1 VGLRKIRLELAR
13 CREFPD
19 GNPRHGYE
27 FVAALDGDGQFDPV
41 EWKANRNKC
50 TVRRF
55 WTGPDEVG
63 KLIHSHGNRWAF
75 SYVPD
80 EEDDDESLFRFE
92 HHVFKPGEYISIKEH
107 DGVLR
112 TFRVASVE

>member
-1 VGLRKIRLELAR
+1 VALHKIRLELAR
-13 CREFPD
+13 CREFPQ

-27 FVAALDGDGQFDPV
+27 FTAALDKEGQFDAV
-41 EWKANRNKC
+41 EWKANRHRC

-55 WTGPDEVG
+55 SAGPDETG
-63 KLIHSHGNRWAF
+63 KLIHTRGNRWAF

-80 EEDDDESLFRFE
+80 EEEDDEPIFRFE

-107 DGVLR
+107 DGELR
-112 TFRVASVE
+112 TFRVAAVD

>member
-19 GNPRHGYE
+19 GNPYHGYE
-27 FVAALDGDGQFDPV
+27 FVAALDRDGQFDPI

-55 WTGPDEVG
+55 STGSDEEG

-80 EEDDDESLFRFE
+80 EDEDDESRFRVE
-92 HHVFKPGEYISIKEH
+92 HHVFRPGAYISIKEH